1 MEVLITS
8 NGASAAPSWQAAGGG
23 GGVTSGTWTPSVT
36 SSFTTGGLAP
46 PSATQAG
53 YYEKIGDNVTVSFHL
68 VFRAYDVTNWT
79 LTNITNL
86 PYTVQKIN
94 SASLGGTSVQFLT
107 YNSISANTTTD
118 AAYVQGQTTNVIFTE
133 SGSLTQT
140 FTVPA
145 TGFAVI
151 TGVVTYHAS

>member
-1 MEVLITS
+1 
-8 NGASAAPSWQAAGGG
+8 
-23 GGVTSGTWTPSVT
+23 
-36 SSFTTGGLAP
+36 
-46 PSATQAG
+46 
-53 YYEKIGDNVTVSFHL
+53 
-68 VFRAYDVTNWT
+68 
-79 LTNITNL
+79 L

-107 YNSISANTTTD
+107 YNSLSANTTTD

-140 FTVPA
+140 FSISA
-145 TGFAVI
+145 FGFAII